1 MARELYYLVE
11 SVSTA
16 TPGNKNFD
24 GEVHTHIYGKSD
36 YTLFRETPDGW
47 CNCNLL
53 APHWIREYGYKRE
66 CDARRNW
73 CYKHPQN
80 DEHWKTETR
89 IITAWVRK
97 DGKVLLTP

>member
-16 TPGNKNFD
+16 TPKNENFD
-24 GEVHTHIYGKSD
+24 GQVHTHLFGKGEIA
-36 YTLFRETPDGW
+36 LFAETGSAFCDK
-47 CNCNLL
+47 NLL
-53 APHWIREYGYKRE
+53 TPYFVRQYGYKRE

-73 CYKHPQN
+73 SYKHPQN
-80 DEHWKTETR
+80 DEYWKTETR